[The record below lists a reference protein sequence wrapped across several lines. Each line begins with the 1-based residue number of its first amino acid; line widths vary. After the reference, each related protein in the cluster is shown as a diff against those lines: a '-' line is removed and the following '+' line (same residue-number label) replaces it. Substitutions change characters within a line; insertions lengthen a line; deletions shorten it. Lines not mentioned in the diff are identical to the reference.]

1 MNSTVQIERLHIG
14 IFGKCNSGKS
24 SLLNAITG
32 QYTAVVSEVAGT
44 TTDLVS
50 KRMEIPGV
58 GACLLMDTAGFDD
71 TSILKRERL
80 AQTKKAIEKTDIAL
94 IICNGDDITEE
105 VCWMEMFIQQKV
117 SVIAVLNVYEQNSD
131 RKALLE
137 HIQQKAGV
145 EAVAVNAR
153 TGEGIKD
160 LIEIIRKINQDT
172 QKGNTIIGSL
182 VKAGDIVMLVMPQDV
197 QAPVGRLITPQAQT
211 IRELLDKNCVIVSC
225 IPEQMERSLASL
237 VAPPELII
245 TDSQVF
251 EYVYE
256 RLPEGSKLTSFS
268 ILFAQFKGNIV
279 KFIEG
284 ARAIDQLTED
294 SHVLIA
300 EACTHA
306 PLGEDIGRVKI
317 PQMLRKRVG
326 QKLSVDV
333 VSGSDFPKYLDSY
346 DLIIHCGACMFNRKH
361 VMSRIKKAEEQG
373 VAITNYGVVIAY
385 LKEILDR
392 VVYPG
397 C

>member
-1 MNSTVQIERLHIG
+1 MNNIVQIERLHIG

-32 QYTAVVSEVAGT
+32 QYTAVVSEIAGT

-71 TSILKRERL
+71 TSMLRRERL
-80 AQTKKAIEKTDIAL
+80 EQTKKAIEKTDIAL
-94 IICNGDDITEE
+94 IICKGNDITEE
-105 VCWMEMFIQQKV
+105 VCWMEMFVQQKV
-117 SVIAVLNVYEQNSD
+117 AVIAVLNICEQRSD
-131 RKALLE
+131 TQVLLDY
-137 HIQQKAGV
+137 IQQKAGLD
-145 EAVAVNAR
+145 AVAVNAR

-160 LIEIIRKINQDT
+160 LIAIIRKINQQT
-172 QKGNTIIGSL
+172 QKGNTITGNL
-182 VKAGDIVMLVMPQDV
+182 VKAGDVVMLVMPQDQ
-197 QAPVGRLITPQAQT
+197 QAPVGRLILPQAQT
-211 IRELLDKNCVIVSC
+211 IRELLDKNCIIVSC
-225 IPEQMERSLASL
+225 IPELMDKTLASL
-237 VAPPELII
+237 VTPPELII

-251 EYVYE
+251 EYVYQ
-256 RLPEGSKLTSFS
+256 RLPEESKLTSFS
-268 ILFAQFKGNIV
+268 VLFAQYKGNIK

-284 ARAIDQLTED
+284 AHAIDKLTED

-317 PQMLRKRVG
+317 PQMLRQRVG

-333 VSGSDFPKYLDSY
+333 VSGSDFPRYLNSY

-361 VMSRIKKAEEQG
+361 VLSRIEKAEGQK
-373 VAITNYGVVIAY
+373 VAITNYGIAIAY
-385 LKEILDR
+385 LKGILGR
-392 VVYPG
+392 VVYPE